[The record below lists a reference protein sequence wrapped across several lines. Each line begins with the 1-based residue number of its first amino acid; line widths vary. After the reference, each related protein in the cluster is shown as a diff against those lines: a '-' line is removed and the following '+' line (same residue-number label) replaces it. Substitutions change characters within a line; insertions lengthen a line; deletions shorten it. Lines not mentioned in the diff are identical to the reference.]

1 MKSLTIFLIIVLCTL
16 SISASCIKEEQNPEA
31 QKSSAFSEFVGDIT
45 CGIKIGAKKTGDAIR
60 NSYGYVKD
68 KLTPKKDEEKFDV
81 RAAGVDLSP
90 DSKVEV
96 ATIASMTVD
105 DRSLFEAPCKGFTDR
120 NGVCRQS
127 D

>member
-16 SISASCIKEEQNPEA
+16 SINASCIKDEQNPEA
-31 QKSSAFSEFVGDIT
+31 QTSAFSEFLGDIK
-45 CGIKIGAKKTGDAIR
+45 CGIKFGAKKTGDAIR

-68 KLTPKKDEEKFDV
+68 KLTPKKDADKIDV
-81 RAAGVDLSP
+81 RSAVGDLNSAN
-90 DSKVEV
+90 DLEV
-96 ATIASMTVD
+96 VTVAMTVD